1 MPSTRTAQKT
11 IETRITDIFSISE
24 RFKGECHFCKKKGYK
39 AIDCNKRK
47 AEEKSVGKPEELKN
61 GLTKS

>member
-11 IETRITDIFSISE
+11 TETRTTDISFISE
-24 RFKGECHFCKKKGYK
+24 RFKGEYHFCKKKGHK

-47 AEEKSVGKPEELKN
+47 AEEKSADKPEELKN
-61 GLTKS
+61 ESIKS